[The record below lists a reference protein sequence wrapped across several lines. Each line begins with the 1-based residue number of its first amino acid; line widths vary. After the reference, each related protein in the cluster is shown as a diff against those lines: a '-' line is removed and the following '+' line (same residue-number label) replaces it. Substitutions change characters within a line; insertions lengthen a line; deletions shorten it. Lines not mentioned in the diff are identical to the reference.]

1 MTRKS
6 LDSPLG
12 QYKGRAIVVAHEGHS
27 ALSLWG
33 MVHAATGSQP
43 IRNAARFVPANMPHH
58 ALGTVL
64 DVTLV
69 RQSPRKSLL
78 TSLTVVDSDS
88 DTGLNAS
95 DAERFAKTVADAKSA
110 DTTAIDDDAAAGA
123 AAAAAEFAAAQ
134 AQAAAGLA
142 ARNAEREQLAR
153 DYEARLTAQ
162 RIGRA
167 IAEAAAAQLE
177 DEAQKDAMLGRII
190 DAIAVAASLV
200 PQSALDELCQRMTA
214 RDYRGY
220 RLNHALV
227 GPSGCGKSTIAA
239 LAAERFGARFGF
251 DSFGQETA
259 KYELMGRREP
269 AADGNGFVYLT
280 STFVDFYENGGVYLA
295 DEFDAAD
302 ANTVLA
308 FNAALANGH
317 MFCSERIGNERVV
330 RHADFHFIAAVNT
343 WGTGSRVYVGRNELD
358 TATLD
363 RLNFMTVDYDIEYEA
378 GLLEGARAR
387 GVLRDS
393 DLIELADFRTAIR
406 EVINASGL
414 RRVYST
420 RKLSDWI
427 ALREAGIT
435 LAKLR
440 ADYFGAWSVADTQ
453 SAAQRGLVPQPARAA
468 R

>member
-33 MVHAATGSQP
+33 MVHTATGSQP
-43 IRNAARFVPANMPHH
+43 IRNAARFVPANMPYH

-142 ARNAEREQLAR
+142 ARNA
-153 DYEARLTAQ
+153 D
-162 RIGRA
+162 
-167 IAEAAAAQLE
+167 
-177 DEAQKDAMLGRII
+177 
-190 DAIAVAASLV
+190 ASLV

>member
-12 QYKGRAIVVAHEGHS
+12 TYKGRAIVVAHEGHS

-43 IRNAARFVPANMPHH
+43 IRNAARFVPSNMPRLS
-58 ALGTVL
+58 LGSVL
-64 DVTLV
+64 DVELV
-69 RQSPRKSLL
+69 RQSPRKSYLVNVEL
-78 TSLTVVDSDS
+78 VESGDAAGLSAS
-88 DTGLNAS
+88 DT
-95 DAERFAKTVADAKSA
+95 ERFAKTVADAKSA
-110 DTTAIDDDAAAGA
+110 DTTALGDDAAAGA

-142 ARNAEREQLAR
+142 ARNAERDAAAKA
-153 DYEARLTAQ
+153 YEAALTAR

-177 DEAQKDAMLGRII
+177 DEAQKDAMFGRII
-190 DAIAVAASLV
+190 TATAVAASLV
-200 PQSALDELCQRMTA
+200 PMSALDELCQRMTA

-227 GPSGCGKSTIAA
+227 GPSGCGKSTIAQ
-239 LAAERFGARFGF
+239 LAAERFGVRFGF

-269 AADGNGFVYLT
+269 AATDSGFVYLT
-280 STFVDFYENGGVYLA
+280 SAFVDFYENGGVYLA

-302 ANTVLA
+302 ANTVLT

-317 MFCSERIGNERVV
+317 MVCSERIGNERVV
-330 RHADFHFIAAVNT
+330 RHPDFHFIAACNT
-343 WGTGSRVYVGRNELD
+343 WGSGSRVYVGRNELD
-358 TATLD
+358 TATID
-363 RLNFMTVDYDIEYEA
+363 RLNFMTVDYDIEFEA
-378 GLLEGARAR
+378 GLLEGARSR

-393 DLIELADFRTAIR
+393 DLIELAGFRTAIR

-414 RRVYST
+414 RRVFST

-435 LAKLR
+435 FAKLR

-453 SAAQRGLVPQPARAA
+453 SAASRGLVPQPVRSAR
-468 R
+468 